1 MCICTCS
8 CRYNNVRSVVKS
20 PLPRFYLG
28 VAWLIW
34 MAFMMRVMVVDGGFD
49 IVGVMMLNGW

>member
-1 MCICTCS
+1 MCVCS
-8 CRYNNVRSVVKS
+8 CRYNNIRSVAKS